1 MVIEIKVYDLD
12 EVSNGVLFVFVI
24 VDIDLCNC
32 FRLISFIVILIF
44 MFVFGLF
51 DWEVI
56 LEWEVEVKVIDS
68 GSLSKSNIIFVYV
81 DVVSD
86 DNLYELEDGVLMII
100 VNVYNGKF
108 VGGIIGRVYYKDD
121 DFEVYGN

>member
-1 MVIEIKVYDLD
+1 M
-12 EVSNGVLFVFVI
+12 
-24 VDIDLCNC
+24 
-32 FRLISFIVILIF
+32 
-44 MFVFGLF
+44 
-51 DWEVI
+51 
-56 LEWEVEVKVIDS
+56 EVKVIDS